1 MGETMAK
8 TQERAE
14 RGGSPEGGL
23 PNGSTGAEISRP
35 GAAMEETGRTASF
48 EGLWSVYECAEF
60 LAYSPQ
66 SLWALVQRGDG
77 PPAFRIGNR
86 RGIRFRPA
94 EVRKWLETRRIGK
107 TEGEK

>member
-1 MGETMAK
+1 MAGN
-8 TQERAE
+8 RANPGRTGAE
-14 RGGSPEGGL
+14 PGPECLG
-23 PNGSTGAEISRP
+23 PNGAEISGNGP
-35 GAAMEETGRTASF
+35 NSF

-94 EVRKWLETRRIGK
+94 EVRRWLETRRIGK

>member
-1 MGETMAK
+1 MASRK
-8 TQERAE
+8 GKLAAPGVSRVGAPD
-14 RGGSPEGGL
+14 GSPGE
-23 PNGSTGAEISRP
+23 EIQPEKAVFERP
-35 GAAMEETGRTASF
+35 TF

-66 SLWALVQRGDG
+66 SLWALLQRGDG
-77 PPAFRIGNR
+77 PPAFWIGNR